1 MAIIGRIGRA
11 VSTACRKFNGESRF
25 RWSSDWKRIKAWF
38 GFTAATIGSCGVVLY
53 FLNDSSVKA
62 FGGIEI
68 RLPKYPWAFNG
79 TFKAFDHAAL
89 RRGWQVYRTVCHACH
104 SLRFVRF
111 LDLVNVTH
119 TAEEVKQIAAEF
131 QVSIGARARWLTDA
145 TRRDAITVRSGVT
158 NRNRANAFDQVE
170 DGPDDQGNYYTRP
183 AILSDAIP
191 SPYPNEEAA
200 KAANYGAVPPDLTY
214 MILTRR
220 RGLDYVFSLLTGW
233 MDPPAGVTPDEGQ
246 YFNVYFTGGSTT
258 MPRVRHKRNRDSSNA
273 PSLTDTYFPLPLL
286 LLTLSQMFYEGII
299 EYDDG
304 TPATES
310 QLAKDVVEFLMWTAS
325 SEHDTRKIMTL
336 KCMGIFLMLL
346 VSVVHINRRNWSH
359 LRSRRIAYVP
369 NTITREPRHPTSPFA
384 DKYGRGSKRGGSLP
398 N

>member
-25 RWSSDWKRIKAWF
+25 RWSSDGKRIKAWF

-131 QVSIGARARWLTDA
+131 QV
-145 TRRDAITVRSGVT
+145 
-158 NRNRANAFDQVE
+158 E

-200 KAANYGAVPPDLTY
+200 KTANYGAVPPDLTY

-336 KCMGIFLMLL
+336 KCIGIFLMLL